1 MHRKTDRQVL
11 IISSYR
17 HMYIYSSTIM
27 QRFQGI
33 LPLFSTTT
41 FATISLII
49 NTIILE
55 YSITKTNKLG
65 LNRDSEIT

>member
-1 MHRKTDRQVL
+1 
-11 IISSYR
+11 
-17 HMYIYSSTIM
+17 M